1 MFIIFS
7 FSYSGNATFD
17 VSARGI
23 YTKGDVISGAT
34 SRIDFEI
41 SEVTIRAKNNTKGTF
56 FKADDIKTANENFI
70 KGENL
75 KIANISKGTGNGNYV
90 YFKDNENNSI
100 DTIKFS
106 LKGTLI
112 FNWKENNK
120 KPNLAIG
127 YRGEENNIRK
137 ASNTNNYITIN
148 LSDVKPITLLKINV
162 VQDLNLGK
170 GIAGS
175 ALDTSS
181 MGSGSP
187 AIVESTGE
195 YGKNVK
201 FEILNPENIKIT
213 SIKNSQDSLKVDVWF
228 ESSNISK
235 TIIKRNLNEKTSDAY
250 VGKVSDI
257 KIHGRCQ
264 SNANSR
270 GIYKGSFTV
279 RVEYDD

>member
-7 FSYSGNATFD
+7 FSYSSNTAFD
-17 VSARGI
+17 VSVRGI
-23 YTKGDVISGAT
+23 YTKEDVIKNQT
-34 SRIDFEI
+34 QIVNFEI
-41 SEVTIRAKNNTKGTF
+41 SEVTIRAKNNTKDTF
-56 FKADDIKTANENFI
+56 FQVTNIETTNENFI
-70 KGENL
+70 NGQNL
-75 KIANISKGTGNGNYV
+75 KITNISKGIGNENRV

-120 KPNLAIG
+120 KPDLAIG
-127 YRGEENNIRK
+127 YRGEENNIRRT
-137 ASNTNNYITIN
+137 SNANNYITID

-162 VQDLNLGK
+162 REHLNLGK

-175 ALDTSS
+175 VLDTSE
-181 MGSGSP
+181 GTGSP
-187 AIVESTGE
+187 AIVEATGE

-201 FEILNPENIKIT
+201 FKILNPENIKIT
-213 SIKNSQDSLKVDVWF
+213 SIKNYQDSLKVDVWF
-228 ESSNISK
+228 ENSKSK
-235 TIIKRNLNEKTSDAY
+235 TIKKNLNENTNETY
-250 VGKVSDI
+250 TGKVSDI

-264 SNANSR
+264 SNSNSR
-270 GIYKGSFTV
+270 GIYKGSFIV

>member
-1 MFIIFS
+1 MFVIFS
-7 FSYSGNATFD
+7 FSYSGNAVFD

-41 SEVTIRAKNNTKGTF
+41 SEVTIRAKNNTKDTF
-56 FKADDIKTANENFI
+56 FKVDDIETASENFI

-75 KIANISKGTGNGNYV
+75 KIANISKGIRNENCV

-112 FNWKENNK
+112 FNWKETNK

-127 YRGEENNIRK
+127 YRGEEHQYK
-137 ASNTNNYITIN
+137 NTSNYITVD
-148 LSDVKPITLLKINV
+148 LSDVKPITLLKINIKE
-162 VQDLNLGK
+162 DLILGK

-175 ALDTSS
+175 ALDTSK
-181 MGSGSP
+181 GSGSP
-187 AIVESTGE
+187 AVVEATGE

-201 FEILNPENIKIT
+201 FKILNPENIEIT

-228 ESSNISK
+228 ENSNMSK
-235 TIIKRNLNEKTSDAY
+235 TIIKKLNENTNETYTGKT
-250 VGKVSDI
+250 SDI

-264 SNANSR
+264 SNSNSR
-270 GIYKGSFTV
+270 GIYKGSFIV

>member
-7 FSYSGNATFD
+7 FSYSSNTAFD
-17 VSARGI
+17 VSVRGI
-23 YTKGDVISGAT
+23 YTKEDVIKNQT
-34 SRIDFEI
+34 QIVNFEI
-41 SEVTIRAKNNTKGTF
+41 SEVTIRAKNNTKDTF
-56 FKADDIKTANENFI
+56 FQVTNTETTNENFI
-70 KGENL
+70 NGQNL
-75 KIANISKGTGNGNYV
+75 KITNISKGIGNENRV

-120 KPNLAIG
+120 KPDLAIG
-127 YRGEENNIRK
+127 YRGEENNIRRT
-137 ASNTNNYITIN
+137 SNANNHITID

-162 VQDLNLGK
+162 REHLNLGK

-175 ALDTSS
+175 VLDTSE
-181 MGSGSP
+181 GTGSP
-187 AIVESTGE
+187 AIVEATGE

-201 FEILNPENIKIT
+201 FKILNPENIKIT
-213 SIKNSQDSLKVDVWF
+213 SIKNYQDSLKVDVWF
-228 ESSNISK
+228 ENSKSK
-235 TIIKRNLNEKTSDAY
+235 TIKKNLNENTNETY
-250 VGKVSDI
+250 TGKVSDI

-264 SNANSR
+264 SNSNSR
-270 GIYKGSFTV
+270 GIYKGSFIV

>member
-7 FSYSGNATFD
+7 FSYSSNTAFD
-17 VSARGI
+17 VSVRGI
-23 YTKGDVISGAT
+23 YTKEDVIKNQT
-34 SRIDFEI
+34 QIVNFEI
-41 SEVTIRAKNNTKGTF
+41 SEVTIRAKNNTKDTF
-56 FKADDIKTANENFI
+56 FQVTNTETTNENFI
-70 KGENL
+70 NGQNL
-75 KIANISKGTGNGNYV
+75 KITNISKGIGNENRV

-120 KPNLAIG
+120 KPDLAIG
-127 YRGEENNIRK
+127 YRGEENNIRRI
-137 ASNTNNYITIN
+137 SNANNYITID

-162 VQDLNLGK
+162 REHLNLGK

-175 ALDTSS
+175 VLDTSE
-181 MGSGSP
+181 GTGSP
-187 AIVESTGE
+187 AIVEATGE

-201 FEILNPENIKIT
+201 FKILDPENIKIT
-213 SIKNSQDSLKVDVWF
+213 SIKNYQDSLKVDVWF
-228 ESSNISK
+228 ENSKSK
-235 TIIKRNLNEKTSDAY
+235 TIKKNLNENTNETY
-250 VGKVSDI
+250 TGKVSDI

-264 SNANSR
+264 SNSNSR
-270 GIYKGSFTV
+270 GIYKGSFIV